1 MRVIPF
7 ALPVAALAVLTTA
20 VIATPASA
28 ASGCASFSTDL
39 HQLVRADTGS
49 SFVST
54 WSAEVAKAQAG
65 SGFTDTGVV
74 AEVSGKAASGTVAVN
89 RLRKGSDYR
98 YASSAK
104 DLADAKS
111 QGYTQESQP
120 FFAAVSSSGS
130 CSTPV
135 RQLTQQGKHRLAV
148 GASGRTAMMAAG
160 WSDGGVL
167 FYVAPPA
174 GSDPGPVTNPSPP
187 PSPSAP
193 PSTGPWTRPVPTGP
207 TAGAISGSD
216 SDTKF
221 SIAVVPDI
229 QRETHTTTDTRIA
242 NRSEWLVANQAKLDI
257 RYAAIVGD
265 ISDWDTPDHALYANA
280 AQGLLPLQAKIPM
293 AAVPGNH
300 DTGAVC
306 AGGASCPG
314 AKTWET
320 VRDTKTFNK
329 YFPRS
334 RFSTMSGEFEPGK
347 VDNAYSLFRSGG
359 KDFMVISLELWPRKE
374 VVGWAADLVKNNPH
388 RNVIVL
394 THAYLEATGTISKSN
409 GGYGA
414 TTPQYVYD
422 TVVKPYANV
431 KLMLSGHTG
440 KGATR
445 TDTTAKG
452 TKVVSMLQCFHSA
465 TNPVRLIEIDTK
477 AGTMK
482 TWVYAPKTNETF
494 TELSQTFSGLKFVS

>member
-1 MRVIPF
+1 MRLSPL
-7 ALPVAALAVLTTA
+7 ALPVAALAVLATGA
-20 VIATPASA
+20 VATPASA
-28 ASGCASFSTDL
+28 ATGCASFSTDL

-49 SFVST
+49 SFVSV
-54 WSAEVAKAQAG
+54 WSAEVAKAQANN
-65 SGFTDTGVV
+65 GFTDTGVV
-74 AEVSGKAASGTVAVN
+74 AEVSGKATSGAVAVN
-89 RLRKGSDYR
+89 RLRKGSDYL
-98 YASSAK
+98 YASTAK
-104 DLADAKS
+104 GIADAKS
-111 QGYTQESQP
+111 LGYAQESQP
-120 FFAAVSSSGS
+120 FFASPSSASA

-135 RQLTQQGKHRLAV
+135 WQLTQKGQHRLAV
-148 GASGRTAMMAAG
+148 GASGRTAMLAAG
-160 WSDGGVL
+160 WADGSVV
-167 FYVAPPA
+167 FYVSAPA
-174 GSDPGPVTNPSPP
+174 GSDPGPVTSPSPTP
-187 PSPSAP
+187 TPS

-216 SDTKF
+216 TDTKF
-221 SIAVVPDI
+221 SIAVLPDI
-229 QRETHTTTDTRIA
+229 QRETHTTSDTRIA
-242 NRSEWLVANQAKLDI
+242 NRSQWLVANQAKLDI

-306 AGGASCPG
+306 AGGAACPG

-320 VRDTKTFNK
+320 VRDTKTFNT

-334 RFSTMSGEFEPGK
+334 RFSTMAGEFEPGK
-347 VDNAYSLFRSGG
+347 VDNAYSMFRSGG

-374 VVGWAADLVKNNPH
+374 VVSWAADLVKNNPH

-431 KLMLSGHTG
+431 KLVLSGHTG
-440 KGATR
+440 LGATR
-445 TDTTAKG
+445 TDTTSKG
-452 TKVVSMLQCFHSA
+452 TKVVSMLQCFHST
-465 TNPVRLIEIDTK
+465 TNPVRLVEIDTK

-482 TWVYAPKTNETF
+482 TWVYAPKTNKTF
-494 TELSQTFSGLKFVS
+494 TEYSKTFSGLKFVS